1 MNEPEN
7 ESQASAP
14 SDTTREDPVWDAAWA
29 WVRRQSSPDAVF
41 DATAQRELVAWLAAD
56 AAHRQ
61 AYDKAG
67 RLWLLVGLVPP
78 KNDIPFPDDDD
89 SAAQ

>member
-1 MNEPEN
+1 MGDDINPK
-7 ESQASAP
+7 
-14 SDTTREDPVWDAAWA
+14 RDPVWDVAWS
-29 WVRRQSSPDAVF
+29 WVLRQHERESF
-41 DATAQRELVAWLAAD
+41 DANAQAELTQWLVAD

-78 KNDIPFPDDDD
+78 VSDIDLPGATEPEGK
-89 SAAQ
+89 A